1 MTLCFE
7 RIASG
12 CSKCSPVGSFSDGC
26 TNGGLREGMF
36 SLQQVPGRENSY
48 DETIWNPSAVSV
60 KVILVYLNFLPKA
73 WKFRSFGWQF
83 WVTFCEN
90 KFFGIDE

>member
-36 SLQQVPGRENSY
+36 SLQQVPGRENSCG
-48 DETIWNPSAVSV
+48 ETIWNPSGCECESD
-60 KVILVYLNFLPKA
+60 IRWYLNFFAKGLEIPQ
-73 WKFRSFGWQF
+73 FLDGNFG
-83 WVTFCEN
+83 
-90 KFFGIDE
+90 